1 MSHEFAFDQRLPLLH
16 ILLLSIH
23 YWLPDGKIAYRQIDA
38 DSHEEMLH
46 ATNHTVLPQFMHIE
60 NQAFPHSI
68 TRYHF
73 IENELKDKRH
83 ITKAQLKDM
92 LLTKYPQGLCFHN
105 YAENFG
111 TTKSMILAPREGT
124 IEICWGGQAK
134 NCWQIYDIAKPMAT
148 TLTEMQIEIDPLP

>member
-1 MSHEFAFDQRLPLLH
+1 MAINIYVDQGHNPGT
-16 ILLLSIH
+16 INA
-23 YWLPDGKIAYRQIDA
+23 G
-38 DSHEEMLH
+38 EMC
-46 ATNHTVLPQFMHIE
+46 I
-60 NQAFPHSI
+60 
-68 TRYHF
+68 R
-73 IENELKDKRH
+73 DR
-83 ITKAQLKDM
+83 LKDM

-134 NCWQIYDIAKPMAT
+134 NCWQIYDIAEPMAT